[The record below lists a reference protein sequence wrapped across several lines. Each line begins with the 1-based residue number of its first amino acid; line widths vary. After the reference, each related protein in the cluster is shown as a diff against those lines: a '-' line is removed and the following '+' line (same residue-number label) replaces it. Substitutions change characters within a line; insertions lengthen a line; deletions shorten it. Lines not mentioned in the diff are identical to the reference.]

1 MKSHKNNDSI
11 YVKMEKGEEIIDSLQ
26 KIIKK
31 YDINSGWIN
40 GIGLINKV
48 RIGSYDVTTKSYDE
62 IDFDDTYELTSFMG
76 NITKKDGK
84 PFIHAH
90 ISMSDH
96 LCKAFGGHLFYA
108 TIGAAGEFIIKVTD
122 NIINR
127 KFDGDTGLHLWSFE
141 HCE

>member
-62 IDFDDTYELTSFMG
+62 IDFDDTYELTSFIG

-127 KFDGDTGLHLWSFE
+127 KFDDDTGLHLWSFE

>member
-1 MKSHKNNDSI
+1 MKSHKNNNSI

-62 IDFDDTYELTSFMG
+62 IDFDDTYELTSFIG

-108 TIGAAGEFIIKVTD
+108 TIGAAGEFIINVTD
-122 NIINR
+122 NIIDR
-127 KFDGDTGLHLWSFE
+127 KFDDDTGLHLWSFE

>member
-62 IDFDDTYELTSFMG
+62 IDFDDTYELTSFIG